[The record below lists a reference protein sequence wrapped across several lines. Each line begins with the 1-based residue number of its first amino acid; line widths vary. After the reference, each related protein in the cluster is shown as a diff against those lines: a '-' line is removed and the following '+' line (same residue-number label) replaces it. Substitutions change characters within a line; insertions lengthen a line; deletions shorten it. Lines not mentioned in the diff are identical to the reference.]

1 MQKTVT
7 VIGGSGFIGRATVE
21 MLARAKMRVIV
32 LCRNAERAKYLK
44 PMGNVG
50 QITLVSGD
58 ALNDDMLESVIKPAD
73 VVINFVGILAE
84 TGGQRFEAL
93 QGELPGKIG
102 MLATKHDVADVV
114 HI

>member
-44 PMGNVG
+44 PLGNVG

-58 ALNDDMLESVIKPAD
+58 ALCLIH
-73 VVINFVGILAE
+73 IR
-84 TGGQRFEAL
+84 RF
-93 QGELPGKIG
+93 PRS
-102 MLATKHDVADVV
+102 TPCRSR
-114 HI
+114 